1 MWLPR
6 IRATDYRTAATI
18 STASSGMGVKTVP
31 QAVKAMI
38 VYIRLT
44 DVFFFVAKKLAD
56 QVLAVVGNE

>member
-1 MWLPR
+1 
-6 IRATDYRTAATI
+6 
-18 STASSGMGVKTVP
+18 MGVKTVP

-38 VYIRLT
+38 VCIRLT